1 MTTETTVEA
10 LQGYASAQALNVP
23 EQFIEALRASQAI
36 TAANEALAQAPH
48 ASLGVAA
55 LPADFNLHDLEP
67 YLPLRRRARGTFATQ
82 FVAPFA
88 QYTHA
93 HAGDGASVFVNAQE
107 MSATAVLDLGTP
119 HAPGHGDNKT
129 RLQLQRTAAFQ
140 ALMAIAD
147 KGQRQAQ
154 VAEFLED
161 WAPHAT
167 LQLFDADNK
176 EVPLRQAVAAVRRVT
191 IETARK
197 VESDVQQLSASLSA
211 FESVKASSKEPL
223 PTTIYFSCQP
233 YADLQPRLFVLR
245 LSVTSDDKAPILKL
259 RIQNMERHTEEMGQE
274 LVTLA
279 QDAMRGNA
287 AIPVLLGSYSKGQ

>member
-55 LPADFNLHDLEP
+55 LPAEFNLHDLEP

-119 HAPGHGDNKT
+119 HAPGHGDNKA

-197 VESDVQQLSASLSA
+197 VESDVQQLSERQGWA
-211 FESVKASSKEPL
+211 FM
-223 PTTIYFSCQP
+223 Q
-233 YADLQPRLFVLR
+233 
-245 LSVTSDDKAPILKL
+245 ILKMVRGATTARNGL
-259 RIQNMERHTEEMGQE
+259 HN
-274 LVTLA
+274 A
-279 QDAMRGNA
+279 DDALDGA
-287 AIPVLLGSYSKGQ
+287 AYAALGGEAAAMAAREARA